1 MREFVLGVMLV
12 PTLVIIVW
20 MAVFGGTA
28 LQQELADPGA
38 VSAAV
43 NRDYSLGT
51 VTVIENLGRPELA
64 SVLIATAAFL
74 LFTWLITSLDSAT
87 LVICHLLGTENVA
100 QAKVFWGMV
109 LAAVTCALILVGGVL
124 ALQAASIIIGLPMA
138 VVTVAVGIGLVK
150 DLAARRL

>member
-1 MREFVLGVMLV
+1 
-12 PTLVIIVW
+12 
-20 MAVFGGTA
+20 
-28 LQQELADPGA
+28 
-38 VSAAV
+38 
-43 NRDYSLGT
+43 
-51 VTVIENLGRPELA
+51 
-64 SVLIATAAFL
+64 VLIATAAFL